1 MVNYRH
7 CMWSAKGW
15 REWGRWAAWRSPLNT
30 MTLWVDLVMCVRRIS
45 ALLIRHFG
53 LFRRLLRVFQ
63 WFTENSSVNY
73 NTMHFYLQFWGIFT
87 PLIRALISLAELF
100 PILQWS
106 SGLSCFSLRHTK
118 ANEREIVDC
127 VEISSTAI
135 VSSFILSCPLTT
147 IWIRFETKI

>member
-1 MVNYRH
+1 MISERLKRVR
-7 CMWSAKGW
+7 
-15 REWGRWAAWRSPLNT
+15 T
-30 MTLWVDLVMCVRRIS
+30 MSCVKIAFKHNDIMSWLSDVRKKNKCTADKALWVIS
-45 ALLIRHFG
+45 KVTC
-53 LFRRLLRVFQ
+53 VFQ